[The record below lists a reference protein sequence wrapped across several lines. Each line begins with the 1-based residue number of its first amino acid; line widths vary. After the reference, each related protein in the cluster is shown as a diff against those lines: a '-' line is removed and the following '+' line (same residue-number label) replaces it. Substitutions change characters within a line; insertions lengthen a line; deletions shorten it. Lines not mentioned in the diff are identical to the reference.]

1 MRRNARSAWPTGTW
15 PGAAEIEYRAAD
27 SALRRVPNAPLTI
40 VIPVLNERRLIA
52 SLLESL
58 VPFRQRNVEVVVVD
72 GAATMA
78 LTAAGL
84 SR

>member
-1 MRRNARSAWPTGTW
+1 
-15 PGAAEIEYRAAD
+15 
-27 SALRRVPNAPLTI
+27 VPNAPLTI